1 MARVTVYGSSLS
13 PFVEKVRR
21 GLALKKVD
29 YELVPPKSPFDLRR
43 WNPQTGKMPVV
54 EIDGERTYDSTFIL
68 RRLDALFTEP
78 TLVSTDPAT
87 AAGQRLLEDG
97 SDEALYFCVMALRWS
112 KRNLL
117 GDWMGRV
124 GEATRTG
131 G

>member
-1 MARVTVYGSSLS
+1 MARVTVYGSPPS

-68 RRLDALFTEP
+68 RRLDALFPEP
-78 TLVSTDPAT
+78 PLVSTDPAT
-87 AAGQRLLEDG
+87 LGPTPEANRLLGE
-97 SDEALYFCVMALRWS
+97 RPP
-112 KRNLL
+112 L

-124 GEATRTG
+124 DETTR
-131 G
+131 